1 MPRLSSVPTRHY
13 IATLLLLSFALFST
27 VTATSI
33 DELWQIADQLWRS
46 NDLDSAMEVLQHIET
61 QQPGDRQARA
71 GIASVYHRQKEFD
84 KALEILD
91 ALLPAKPREFMLLQ
105 RLGEVYTDKREI
117 PKALE
122 FLHAAEREVDPT
134 NIAQLDALMHGL
146 ALAYHHGGN
155 FKIAEKFF
163 KRVGEGGRSAAFYFD
178 YGVTLDKLGKILEA
192 GDAYNE
198 ALAIEPTQDEAR
210 INIAVLHHQHGN
222 VNESIPHYLNVINS
236 PSASAKLKIMTMGNV
251 GVAYEI
257 TKDVVSAL
265 GWYERALKETIA
277 SPETIY
283 PDGLT
288 AQMSLMHL
296 MVHVVRAKL
305 SACVWANAE
314 DEFDSLWTMVTSL
327 QIATGARYAFTPFD
341 SLLHAMSPQD
351 RKMLAVHFS
360 TKYNAGGVDTRSN
373 DVAHPVKLRE
383 DENSKRLTSLN
394 VGYLSYDFSDHPT
407 THLMEGIFATRDR
420 GSIKAIAFGYG
431 RDDGSAFRQRVIGNV
446 DRFFDLSAASF
457 EASAQL
463 IRDEQIH
470 IIMDAQG
477 HTRGGRMQIVAVRPA
492 PIVVNYLVYPGTSGA
507 PFVDYV
513 IVDKYVVPPAE
524 MATAFTE
531 KLVVLPNCYQVNY
544 YDQIL
549 AMSERISRRSD
560 LWKNGI
566 QEGRDD
572 GFIFIN
578 FNKIDKLQASVFST
592 WMSILRRVP
601 RSFLLLLDPGNNV
614 LGDDIAESV
623 TSREIKKNLWKE
635 AQAQGISRERIRFV
649 SRIPKVEHLQRH
661 RFGGLFLDTFI
672 YGAHSTATDALYAGL
687 PVVTLAGDSFA
698 SRVCVSLLENLGM
711 DELIAFS
718 AKDYEDLAVYLSQT
732 PSVLARL
739 QRRLRSDKTEFEEP
753 LFRTKQHT
761 QHLEQSQRL
770 MYDIYALTN
779 QTFHLVV

>member
-122 FLHAAEREVDPT
+122 FLHAAERERRSFSS
-134 NIAQLDALMHGL
+134 AWA
-146 ALAYHHGGN
+146 
-155 FKIAEKFF
+155 
-163 KRVGEGGRSAAFYFD
+163 RVVVRRHFTSTTELLWINWARR
-178 YGVTLDKLGKILEA
+178 ILEA